1 MSINAAPIN
10 PNQFNAKLAG
20 ANVETKTTSQFQNT
34 SVGVIG
40 NSAQNHLNA
49 LEELT
54 KALGDK
60 ASAQFTQSK
69 AKDMRQSNADRVEK
83 IQQLMEMAFKVEK
96 RNQLDELAAD
106 LLSGGK
112 TDHQALRQK
121 LQEFSDDVTE
131 QYIGLLSVRE
141 QLSAGEGNEAILQLV
156 NQQLA
161 ELERKYGQTLTL
173 GVNTFIPTIEAA
185 NVGLD
190 EGSQLRQFY
199 ADSVMDYQG
208 TAAAFSDLIE
218 KYGESRFETAV
229 AFMLQALAADYEA
242 QGSSIDKSQ
251 LSVIMKDM
259 NRLKMLAAMFDQCN
273 EVAQKLDQAQV
284 TPRGLM
290 QSVITIND
298 MPWAEQADVERALNV
313 SDLPLGTQINLLAEV
328 RNIVN
333 NIPHDAFKDPEQ
345 YGQCVLALEAARHAV
360 IAIEEAL

>member
-1 MSINAAPIN
+1 MQVNANQLN
-10 PNQFNAKLAG
+10 PKLAG
-20 ANVETKTTSQFQNT
+20 TQVEAKSQGQFQNAT
-34 SVGVIG
+34 VGVVG

-60 ASAQFTQSK
+60 ASAQYTQSK

-112 TDHQALRQK
+112 TDHQALREK
-121 LQEFSDDVTE
+121 LQDFSDDVTE
-131 QYIGLLSVRE
+131 QYIALLSVRE
-141 QLSAGEGNEAILQLV
+141 QLSASEGNEAILQMV

-161 ELERKYGQTLTL
+161 ELERKYGQTLTM
-173 GVNTFIPTIEAA
+173 GVNTFLPTIEAA
-185 NVGLD
+185 NAGLD
-190 EGSQLRQFY
+190 EGSKLRQFY

-208 TAAAFSDLIE
+208 TADAFSDLIE
-218 KYGESRFETAV
+218 KYGESRFESAV
-229 AFMLQALAADYEA
+229 AFMLQALAADYSA

-259 NRLKMLAAMFDQCN
+259 NRLKMLAAIFDQCN
-273 EVAQKLDQAQV
+273 EVANKIGHEDISG
-284 TPRGLM
+284 RSLM
-290 QSVITIND
+290 HSILKIND
-298 MPWAEQADVERALNV
+298 LHWAEQSEVENALSVN
-313 SDLPLGTQINLLAEV
+313 DLPLGTQINLFAEA

-333 NIPHDAFKDPEQ
+333 NIPSDAFKDPEQ
-345 YGQCVLALEAARHAV
+345 HAQCVVALEAARHTV
-360 IAIEEAL
+360 IAIEQSL